1 MSSGIIYKITNL
13 KNNKIYIGKT
23 INLEERIKKYK
34 RVVLNKKN

>member
-1 MSSGIIYKITNL
+1 MIGVYKITTTN
-13 KNNKIYIGKT
+13 NNKIYIGKT